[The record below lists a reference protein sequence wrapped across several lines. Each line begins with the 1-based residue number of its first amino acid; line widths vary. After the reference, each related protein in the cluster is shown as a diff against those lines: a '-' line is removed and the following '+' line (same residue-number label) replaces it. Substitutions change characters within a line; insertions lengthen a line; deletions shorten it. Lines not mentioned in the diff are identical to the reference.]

1 MATHPEDWTCTICYD
16 GFPASEKYCKIPHQ
30 DDAYHYRACATCLR
44 TQFLSAQENEM
55 RYPVKWQKQILHP
68 RQFPGAFNQIFVRA
82 YEAKEVE
89 YKAPPLERCGTSFCY
104 ICGEKADSESEHW
117 LRADDGGCPRYGAAE
132 RAMFDDDFN
141 HADEDAIA
149 NVPANHM
156 EIWERDQGESTTFD
170 FIRWA
175 W

>member
-89 YKAPPLERCGTSFCY
+89 YKAPPLERVYCECGTFV
-104 ICGEKADSESEHW
+104 APMVPESAQTSSMT
-117 LRADDGGCPRYGAAE
+117 LASSRLCPGYEA
-132 RAMFDDDFN
+132 
-141 HADEDAIA
+141 
-149 NVPANHM
+149 
-156 EIWERDQGESTTFD
+156 
-170 FIRWA
+170 RWCL
-175 W
+175 